1 MKHCIPLSVAYAK
14 RIMVDGNNHLSTSGG
29 AAFVHNMTTMSV
41 GEEDHFLKDLEAN
54 CIQILARQF
63 RFQPQQQ
70 QFRSKAITF
79 VKDASEDDPVLIRS
93 HNEQE
98 AHFVE
103 GPIATS
109 GGSSN
114 GTKRSTSSIAVSVS
128 VSVSVSPD
136 RPAKIA
142 RRFSNSSLSSNSTTT
157 SNTPAACCLLPT
169 SDDPL
174 DEHFIMT
181 LDSSHDIG
189 RINPVHIIVRRQIFE
204 VRRTA
209 NRGRVFFQCACCK
222 HRPRAERA
230 KLSTLAPQG
239 VDSVYRA
246 FVRFMMEHVSACP
259 DIPGEIKSL
268 DAKAKK
274 VPNFGGGCGGR
285 AVGMSGIKKYW
296 ASSARRM
303 GLMDGLDGKSIV
315 FIDPQDE
322 EEAKLISD
330 IEMK

>member
-1 MKHCIPLSVAYAK
+1 MKLLSDAYAK
-14 RIMVDGNNHLSTSGG
+14 RNLVDGNNHLSTSGG
-29 AAFVHNMTTMSV
+29 AAFVHNIMTTTMSV

-54 CIQILARQF
+54 CIQILARRFQ
-63 RFQPQQQ
+63 FQPQQQ
-70 QFRSKAITF
+70 QFRSKTITI
-79 VKDASEDDPVLIRS
+79 VKDAAEVDPVLILS
-93 HNEQE
+93 PNEQE

-128 VSVSVSPD
+128 PD

-142 RRFSNSSLSSNSTTT
+142 RRFSNSSLSSNSTTK

-169 SDDPL
+169 SDDPM

-274 VPNFGGGCGGR
+274 VSNCGGGGGGSGR
-285 AVGMSGIKKYW
+285 AVGMSGIKTYW

-330 IEMK
+330 IEMN